1 MRRHKPLRRHIPWRQ
16 GADRSST
23 KANFEAEHPAGR
35 RPCVDRTCRPNIGCC
50 RLRAV
55 SEPVCRPAWR
65 VFCVSIEMVVAAKP
79 WPMILRRRSCA
90 NYQSLVD
97 CNSGGLPFL
106 VGVRSSKKT
115 RSRASSV
122 TVSPAITSATNGGWG
137 AV

>member
-1 MRRHKPLRRHIPWRQ
+1 MRRSHLPP
-16 GADRSST
+16 
-23 KANFEAEHPAGR
+23 EHWMLQ
-35 RPCVDRTCRPNIGCC
+35 VTCRQ
-50 RLRAV
+50 RAGL
-55 SEPVCRPAWR
+55 PASLEGI
-65 VFCVSIEMVVAAKP
+65 CVSIEMVVAAKP